1 MAEIKVIL
9 RTADLTRKAEI
20 SVRTENVGA
29 DVIQA
34 AVDNWTLPTDT
45 DYSLIHTT
53 DGRALVPTAALGA
66 SGVKDGDILEVQPVL
81 VAGGAHERD

>member
-1 MAEIKVIL
+1 MADIKVIV

-53 DGRALVPTAALGA
+53 DGRTLVPTAALGA
-66 SGVKDGDILEVQPVL
+66 SGVKEGDILEVQPVL
-81 VAGGAHERD
+81 VAGAAHERN

>member
-20 SVRTENVGA
+20 AVRPDNLGA
-29 DVIQA
+29 DIIQA
-34 AVDNWTLPTDT
+34 AVDNWNLPTDT
-45 DYSLIHTT
+45 DYSLVHTGE
-53 DGRALVPTAALGA
+53 GRALVPTTALSA

-81 VAGGAHERD
+81 VAGVTP